1 MGTSAQSTTNGFQD
15 YYEVLQL
22 SPNADSYTLSRVY
35 RVLVKRYHPDNQ
47 DTGNPDKFREIV
59 DAYRVLSDPD
69 QRAAYDATYD
79 AGRTSGLRIFE
90 EGCTSDNFEVD
101 RRIFEG
107 ILSLLYA
114 ARRREPARGGMG
126 VIQLERLLACPA
138 EHLGF
143 HIWYLL
149 EKNWIIR
156 QNNGQLAI
164 TVTGIDRMREENALL
179 FQRDHMIGDKSGPD
193 ASWHWETARFR

>member
-1 MGTSAQSTTNGFQD
+1 M
-15 YYEVLQL
+15 
-22 SPNADSYTLSRVY
+22 
-35 RVLVKRYHPDNQ
+35 
-47 DTGNPDKFREIV
+47 
-59 DAYRVLSDPD
+59 
-69 QRAAYDATYD
+69 
-79 AGRTSGLRIFE
+79 
-90 EGCTSDNFEVD
+90 
-101 RRIFEG
+101 
-107 ILSLLYA
+107 
-114 ARRREPARGGMG
+114 
-126 VIQLERLLACPA
+126 QLERLLACPA
-138 EHLGF
+138 EHLEF